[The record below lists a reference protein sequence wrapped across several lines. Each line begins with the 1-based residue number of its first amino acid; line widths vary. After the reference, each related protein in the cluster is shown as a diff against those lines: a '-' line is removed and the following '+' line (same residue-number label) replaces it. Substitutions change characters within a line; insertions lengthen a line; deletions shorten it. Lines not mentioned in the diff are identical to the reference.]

1 MITKKLIV
9 RNEHGIHARVAL
21 KVVEKCQSS
30 SSQIT
35 VGKGSEKADGC
46 SLLELLMLG
55 VEQGTEIEV
64 ITNGG
69 EEQQS
74 MDDLS
79 QIFSQGAGI

>member
-1 MITKKLIV
+1 M
-9 RNEHGIHARVAL
+9 

-35 VGKGSEKADGC
+35 VCKGCEKADGC

-55 VEQGTEIEV
+55 VEQGSEIEV
-64 ITNGG
+64 IANGG